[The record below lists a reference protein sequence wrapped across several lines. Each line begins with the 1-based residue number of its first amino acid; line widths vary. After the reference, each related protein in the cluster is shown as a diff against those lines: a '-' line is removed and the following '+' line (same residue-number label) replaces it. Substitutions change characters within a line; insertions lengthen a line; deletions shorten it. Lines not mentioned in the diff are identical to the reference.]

1 MVDRLLVVCLS
12 REISQWT
19 ARPSGTAREVYGDVH
34 LHACGLWYWR
44 EHRQRLLLI
53 VVLTDA
59 SADAATAAGAA
70 AAVVA
75 AAMICRMIWVELCG
89 WRGWLLQHLLRL

>member
-1 MVDRLLVVCLS
+1 MRVVCLS
-12 REISQWT
+12 REVSQW
-19 ARPSGTAREVYGDVH
+19 AAGPSSAAREGYGDVH

-53 VVLTDA
+53 VGLTGA
-59 SADAATAAGAA
+59 SADAATAAAAAAA

-75 AAMICRMIWVELCG
+75 AAMICRMVEVELCG
-89 WRGWLLQHLLRL
+89 WRGWLLQHLLPL